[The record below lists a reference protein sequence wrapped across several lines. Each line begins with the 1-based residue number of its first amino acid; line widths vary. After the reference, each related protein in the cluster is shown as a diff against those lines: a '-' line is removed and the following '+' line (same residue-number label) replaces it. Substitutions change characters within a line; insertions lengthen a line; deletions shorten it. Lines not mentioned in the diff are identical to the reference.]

1 VQDND
6 DVTGTMDPARARPE
20 SAIDDE
26 SLFARV
32 AAGDSQALR
41 RFYQLYYRRLH
52 RFLLRIT
59 RDPQLADEAVND
71 TLMVVWQQAGTFRHE
86 SRISTWVMGIAYR
99 RALKALEA
107 QRRSRAAVEAERQRR
122 DALEA
127 SGHADDV
134 EALAARGDW
143 LERALASLSDDH
155 RLVVELAYFVG
166 FSCEEIAGIA
176 DCPVGTVKTRLHH
189 ARRYLYTELET
200 LQGEPLRPGELP

>member
-1 VQDND
+1 MQDND

-143 LERALASLSDDH
+143 LERALASRAGWATRAGRALGAG
-155 RLVVELAYFVG
+155 LAG
-166 FSCEEIAGIA
+166 GTHGARAAGTSGQRQRHK
-176 DCPVGTVKTRLHH
+176 DQDQQQC
-189 ARRYLYTELET
+189 
-200 LQGEPLRPGELP
+200 